1 MIEAGTFMIA
11 AAATKGDVTVKN
23 IIPKHVESL
32 SAKLVEMNVKV
43 QEGGDYVRV
52 IGTDKIE
59 RANIKTL
66 PYPGFPTDLHP
77 PTSVL
82 LCLADGTSTVTEGI
96 WDSRFQYVDELK
108 RMGAKIK
115 VEGRIAGEHLFPLWN
130 VRRMSDVPYFRY
142 HTRF

>member
-66 PYPGFPTDLHP
+66 PYPGFPTTCILRHP
-77 PTSVL
+77 CCFASPT
-82 LCLADGTSTVTEGI
+82 
-96 WDSRFQYVDELK
+96 
-108 RMGAKIK
+108 
-115 VEGRIAGEHLFPLWN
+115 
-130 VRRMSDVPYFRY
+130 VRAL
-142 HTRF
+142 